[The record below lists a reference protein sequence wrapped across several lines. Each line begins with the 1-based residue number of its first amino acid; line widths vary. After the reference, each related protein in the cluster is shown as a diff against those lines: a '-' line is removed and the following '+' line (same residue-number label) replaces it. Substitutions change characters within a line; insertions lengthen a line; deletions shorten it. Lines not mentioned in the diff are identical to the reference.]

1 VAAGRS
7 LRRIHPGLRRDQVE
21 IMTVWARDQ
30 CYMFFSPK
38 HSFSR
43 KSAKIIY
50 LVIHRYAMAVCWR
63 NEKMHWPKYIY
74 F

>member
-30 CYMFFSPK
+30 
-38 HSFSR
+38 
-43 KSAKIIY
+43 
-50 LVIHRYAMAVCWR
+50 
-63 NEKMHWPKYIY
+63 
-74 F
+74 